1 MKVIIVGGGIVGA
14 SCALEAASLGAE
26 VVLADA
32 AIDGRATAAG
42 AGIISPWAAA
52 RKNPAWQE
60 FAIAAARE
68 YPALVDRLAAA
79 GEKEVGYRKVGA
91 LYLCAD
97 EATTSEVYGRL
108 HRQSEDAPEMGTVS
122 VLSGTSAQELFPP
135 LRDDMVAVRV
145 PGAARVDG
153 RLMAAALTRAAVA
166 QGAEVRH
173 GTARLLP
180 RPSGAG
186 GVSVRGVT
194 VDGDTAVGEIIEGDA
209 VVVAA
214 GAWTSALLT
223 QAGLRNAGDP
233 GTVSPDAAL
242 PDGALPDA
250 GLPGDA
256 ALWGIAPQRGQIAHI
271 SLPGTDTS
279 DWPVVHP
286 RGTGHYMLAFGDSR
300 VVVGATRETGSG
312 FDYRVTPGGLA
323 EVLNEALRIAPGL
336 SAGTYLETRIGF
348 RPASPDGRPL
358 LGAVTGVD
366 GLVIAT
372 GLGAEGLT
380 LGPRTGA
387 MAARL
392 ALGQS
397 PGANLSAFDPL
408 RPCVVPQPAD

>member
-1 MKVIIVGGGIVGA
+1 M
-14 SCALEAASLGAE
+14 
-26 VVLADA
+26 
-32 AIDGRATAAG
+32 
-42 AGIISPWAAA
+42 
-52 RKNPAWQE
+52 
-60 FAIAAARE
+60 
-68 YPALVDRLAAA
+68 
-79 GEKEVGYRKVGA
+79 
-91 LYLCAD
+91 
-97 EATTSEVYGRL
+97 
-108 HRQSEDAPEMGTVS
+108 VS
-122 VLSGTSAQELFPP
+122 VLSGASAQELFPP

-166 QGAEVRH
+166 LGAEVRH

-180 RPSGAG
+180 RASGAA

-194 VDGDTAVGEIIEGDA
+194 IDGDTAGGETVEGDA

-223 QAGLRNAGDP
+223 EAGLRNAGHP
-233 GTVSPDAAL
+233 GTVSSDAAL
-242 PDGALPDA
+242 PDGALPDSALPDSALPDA
-250 GLPGDA
+250 GLPVDA

-408 RPCVVPQPAD
+408 RPCAVPQPVD